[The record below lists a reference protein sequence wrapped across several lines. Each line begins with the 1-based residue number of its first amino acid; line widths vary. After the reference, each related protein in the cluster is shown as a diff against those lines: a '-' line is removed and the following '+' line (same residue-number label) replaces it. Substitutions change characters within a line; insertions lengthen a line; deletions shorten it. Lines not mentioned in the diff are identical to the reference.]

1 METPSE
7 RLSPDQERLVARLG
21 RSQRWAAMAGLALA
35 LAGLAYAGWG
45 LSRFDPRGD
54 PRLDPGFDRPVAKLA
69 FLFVSYQGAL
79 DYIEPET
86 STEQFLLETLQGGM
100 KFGSGM
106 ALMLL
111 RLLIGT
117 IVAVAGMAAMTVVM
131 ERRRLLAIIE
141 RLRAA
146 GVT

>member
-1 METPSE
+1 MD
-7 RLSPDQERLVARLG
+7 LSAAQERLLARLA
-21 RSQRWAAMAGLALA
+21 RTQRWASAAGLVLA
-35 LAGLAYAGWG
+35 LAGVAYAGWG
-45 LSRFDPRGD
+45 MARFDPRGD

-79 DYIEPET
+79 EYIQPET

-111 RLLIGT
+111 RLLLGT
-117 IVAVAGMAAMTVVM
+117 LVAMAGFATMTVVV

-141 RLRAA
+141 RLRATE
-146 GVT
+146 VP